1 MSLVL
6 LFSND
11 HDLAGAVELAVGS
24 VPNCKSHWVRGFAEL
39 DTRLFD
45 ESACLAILH
54 ANGKAGTRR
63 FNATVEKL
71 CSRQPKLATIVI
83 CDGFDGELE
92 LRYLR
97 MGVRECLTR
106 PLDLRRLTYLIDA
119 LTMRSRLQKAEA
131 ANSAAEE
138 VELLSGAAS
147 PAMRELLNR
156 AGRIAARDISILL
169 GGETGAGK
177 THLARWIHQHSPRA
191 SKPFVSV
198 NCGSL
203 PANLIESELFG
214 HKRGA
219 FTGADEERDGKFAY
233 VKDGTLLLDEIDALP
248 LSSQAKL
255 LRVLD
260 EGMFERIGCNKSLPF
275 RGRLI
280 AASNRTLEVLIERD
294 LFRAD
299 LFYRLNVVQ
308 FHIPA
313 LRERRDEIRP
323 LVRHFVKVLARK
335 HEIAVPAVEHAVWNV
350 LETYDWPG
358 NLRELR
364 NTIEHAVAHCERAA
378 IGLEEL
384 PAKFQ
389 AAMATRSTQANGRQ
403 LSNSKL
409 EQSRNGLARAR
420 HDGECQ
426 YLLGVLDLCDNNRSQ
441 AARALGISRTA
452 LYKKLVNFGIT

>member
-1 MSLVL
+1 M
-6 LFSND
+6 
-11 HDLAGAVELAVGS
+11 
-24 VPNCKSHWVRGFAEL
+24 
-39 DTRLFD
+39 
-45 ESACLAILH
+45 
-54 ANGKAGTRR
+54 
-63 FNATVEKL
+63 
-71 CSRQPKLATIVI
+71 
-83 CDGFDGELE
+83 
-92 LRYLR
+92 
-97 MGVRECLTR
+97 
-106 PLDLRRLTYLIDA
+106 
-119 LTMRSRLQKAEA
+119 
-131 ANSAAEE
+131 
-138 VELLSGAAS
+138 
-147 PAMRELLNR
+147 
-156 AGRIAARDISILL
+156 AARDISILL
-169 GGETGAGK
+169 GGETGVGK

-219 FTGADEERDGKFAY
+219 FTGADEEREGKFAY

-260 EGMFERIGCNKSLPF
+260 EGVFEKIGCNKSLPF

-280 AASNRTLEVLIERD
+280 AASNRALEDLIEKD

-299 LFYRLNVVQ
+299 LYYRLNVVQ

-313 LRERRDEIRP
+313 LRERKDEIRP
-323 LVRHFVKVLARK
+323 MVRHFVNVLARK
-335 HEIAVPAVEHAVWNV
+335 HETAVPVIEHGVWSV
-350 LETYDWPG
+350 LESYDWPG

-389 AAMATRSTQANGRQ
+389 QRAALAKCHAQADGG
-403 LSNSKL
+403 
-409 EQSRNGLARAR
+409 QSSIFKPEHSRKGLARAR
-420 HDGECQ
+420 HDGEYQ
-426 YLLGVLDLCDNNRSQ
+426 YLLGVLDLYDNNRSQ

-452 LYKKLVNFGIT
+452 LYKKLVTFGIT